1 MDDVRLLYAQL
12 VEANSDGRDDVT
24 AHILSTAMPVYLLG
38 RNEDAKA
45 LLDLFPVA
53 GIIDD
58 FEKSATHWC
67 GHPIVRGDMVPDQ
80 ACIINCSTSIRPLS
94 TDRRMRHLKGA
105 LHCSYADLLTSK
117 SINVPLPTFVA
128 RARDDIRANG
138 AHYQSIY
145 DRLADEDSRNVF
157 RCIMAFR
164 LTADYSHMQPFS
176 VRLRD
181 QYFEPFLGPLSDIT
195 FVDCG
200 GYDGDT
206 SEEFA
211 LRTPDYG
218 NILLFEPSAH
228 NMAKAKQR
236 LAHVRDIT
244 FIPLGISDTAARLSF
259 NTDAG
264 SASSV
269 SDIGDTEIEV
279 TTLDSFDGLEHAF
292 IKMDLEGWE
301 IPALKGASTTIVQH
315 NPLMAIAVYHDV
327 ADFWK
332 IPEHVLSLNQNYHLY
347 LRHYTEGWSESVMY
361 FIPS

>member
-1 MDDVRLLYAQL
+1 MQQLYDHHAKAVITGQPDL
-12 VEANSDGRDDVT
+12 VARIFAD
-24 AHILSTAMPVYLLG
+24 AMPVYLLG
-38 RNEDAKA
+38 RNEDARA
-45 LLDLFPVA
+45 LLDLLPVA

-58 FEKSATHWC
+58 FEKAATHWH
-67 GHPIVRGDMVPDQ
+67 GHAIIRGDAVPEN
-80 ACIINCSTSIRPLS
+80 ACIINCSTSISPLS
-94 TDRRMRHLKGA
+94 ADRRMRQLKGA
-105 LHCSYADLLTSK
+105 LHCSYADLLATQAAR
-117 SINVPLPTFVA
+117 IPLPHFVA
-128 RARDDIRANG
+128 RARDDIGANM
-138 AHYQSIY
+138 ARYQAIY
-145 DRLADEDSRNVF
+145 DKLADEESREVF
-157 RCIMAFR
+157 RRIMAFR
-164 LTADYSHMQPFS
+164 LSANYSHMRPFA

-181 QYFEPFLGPLSDIT
+181 QYFEPFLGSLTGIT

-228 NMAKAKQR
+228 NMVRAKQR
-236 LAHVRDIT
+236 LVNIRDVR
-244 FIPLGISDTAARLSF
+244 FMPLGVSDVAARLSF

-269 SDIGDTEIEV
+269 SDAGGTEIEV
-279 TTLDSFDGLEHAF
+279 TTLDSVDGLDHAF

-301 IPALKGASTTIVQH
+301 IPALKGARSTIARH
-315 NPLMAIAVYHDV
+315 HPLMAIAVYHDI

-332 IPEHVLSLNQNYHLY
+332 IPDYIMSVNADYRLY

-361 FIPS
+361 FVPT